1 MKTTLTSLLVLF
13 LSVPTVAQ
21 DQLAERLPDIL
32 QTLETQMVRVEG
44 GSFTMGC
51 TPEQE
56 NCNDDEKPTH
66 LVQINSFEI
75 GKYEVT
81 QELWE
86 AVMGENPS
94 AFEDCPQCPVETV
107 TWDDV
112 QAFLAKLNAG
122 GGQYRL
128 PSEAEWEYA
137 ARGGQQS
144 KGSSMP
150 GAMTWLQSLG
160 TTKTPTIGRIQWE
173 KNKRM
178 NWACSTCRGMSG
190 NGYRTAGIPA
200 TMVRRIM
207 VRLGSQKVVCL
218 APYAAALG
226 TASRVT
232 SARPTAS
239 GTPRI
244 FATTTSASALPGRSR
259 NRKHSQD

>member
-44 GSFTMGC
+44 GSFTIGC

-66 LVQINSFEI
+66 LVQVGSFEI

-86 AVMGENPS
+86 AVMGANPS

-107 TWDDV
+107 CWDDIQV
-112 QAFLAKLNAG
+112 FLAKLNAG

-144 KGSSMP
+144 QGFQYAGSNDWAAVAWYYENSGNRTNP
-150 GAMTWLQSLG
+150 VGQKQANELG
-160 TTKTPTIGRIQWE
+160 LFD
-173 KNKRM
+173 
-178 NWACSTCRGMSG
+178 MSG
-190 NGYRTAGIPA
+190 NVREWVQDCWHDSYDGAPTDGTAWEPEDC
-200 TMVRRIM
+200 VRRAIRGGSWYGKPSY
-207 VRLGSQKVVCL
+207 VRSANRFWYATYFHNNNLGFRL
-218 APYAAALG
+218 ARTL
-226 TASRVT
+226 
-232 SARPTAS
+232 
-239 GTPRI
+239 
-244 FATTTSASALPGRSR
+244 
-259 NRKHSQD
+259 QE